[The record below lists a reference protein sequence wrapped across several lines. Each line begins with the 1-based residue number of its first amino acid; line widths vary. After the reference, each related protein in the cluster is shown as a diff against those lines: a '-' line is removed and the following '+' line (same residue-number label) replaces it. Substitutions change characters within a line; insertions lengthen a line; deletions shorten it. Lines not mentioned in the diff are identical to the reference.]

1 MTALPWALPI
11 VVRIVASPDSLSP
24 PYYAC
29 LPSSVFASDVI
40 RDGAACIA
48 GHGASYP
55 VRATFPLRGSPA
67 PVPPW
72 ATLGQLACLA
82 GGGGGGAPVL
92 QLAIIS
98 PSQSPA
104 PAQFPHGAQFL
115 THSLRQALSLRTGA
129 QLAGA
134 SAGGVDV
141 RARYAALLRACDAGE
156 GTAASVCAQLA
167 AATAAS
173 TTRADGGGHGR
184 GCVPVRV
191 LLATALAEELGVPG
205 WAGVPF
211 SADGAG
217 VALLQPVVPSATPV
231 RLGHVLR
238 LALGE
243 LGAESARRLTCSV
256 AGVACATVCAL
267 LSSRPGDDDGD
278 VVAGAGEKLAQASLQ
293 ALHRELAGPD
303 GWMWVVVTDSR

>member
-1 MTALPWALPI
+1 MTALPWAAQI
-11 VVRIVASPDSLSP
+11 VVRVVASPASLSP

-29 LPSSVFASDVI
+29 LPSAVFAIDVI
-40 RDGAACIA
+40 RDAAACIA

-141 RARYAALLRACDAGE
+141 RARYAALLRASDAGE

-191 LLATALAEELGVPG
+191 LLAAALAEELGVPG
-205 WAGVPF
+205 WAR
-211 SADGAG
+211 GAG

-238 LALGE
+238 LALGA

-278 VVAGAGEKLAQASLQ
+278 VVAGAGEKLAQASVQ
-293 ALHRELAGPD
+293 ALHGELAGPD